1 MGFRILS
8 TFIRAV
14 LAAVLGIFIAGPAL
28 ADGQGTP
35 STGVRPPIA
44 DSSLANPNGYNVIK
58 ASGGGANSDYAALQA
73 ALNAS
78 ATRPVMGVGVLNVCQ
93 ELLIP
98 ESGMFVMENNMV
110 FDITRAG
117 VTARPNNYI
126 TCTGSWLGGGA
137 FIAFNG
143 HYATM
148 RGVAVD
154 GGSTPP
160 TSDTGVSS
168 IVNADLTATACGKFS
183 LGQTITGPG
192 IALDTHIVQVF
203 ACSGGTQH
211 FYINNWTNTG
221 AEQVTGLV
229 ACVEH
234 LNNAGFTVSRDL
246 YLVRCSGDGYR
257 AVANGAAPG
266 SQGQTGFII
275 RPENFNGFF
284 NYNGG
289 HGFYSDEFS
298 NGHTTDIVLETVQV
312 GANLRDGLRLRKAGQ
327 VQIHQVKSDF
337 NAGKCMELNEGGFVV
352 SDVTCDNNYA
362 NPQIH
367 VTLDNN
373 FGEELIASNIIIG
386 NRDATPST
394 AIGIDNFNSPR
405 LTLSGISSNLQYTF
419 AIYSGTVSPL
429 STIQSAKT
437 TFDNDATAAQL
448 EPLIVRGVGQ
458 WKTITPTTAAYLP
471 DLQDGVRNFSVS
483 LGSNCP
489 CTLTNFAHAV
499 PGMRGTINF
508 VQDSSGGRAITFGD
522 KYAIQTIPTIT
533 STSGATTVVA
543 YTVGQDGKVIF
554 AAPVALGVLG
564 PTFVQSNST
573 TLADNVTSG
582 NATIASVA
590 AGRLLLVR
598 VDWCGGASCNVGTS
612 TITGIT
618 GSGGTCS
625 VVSGASSTTGR
636 NVALWA
642 CPNVTA
648 GSKTLAITFNS
659 AAYYADVL
667 VSEWANANTA
677 PVDGTTGNAYNMTN
691 THLISVSTSSP
702 VTSGT
707 TAYVFAKNLGSFI
720 GSPDVPPWNYV
731 IISGGS
737 NCWSINRCDAYL
749 TNAQGTVTANIY
761 NEFTGSDNWTAII
774 GAFKGP

>member
-1 MGFRILS
+1 M
-8 TFIRAV
+8 AV
-14 LAAVLGIFIAGPAL
+14 LCISIEGSVL
-28 ADGQGTP
+28 ADGQGTS
-35 STGVRPPIA
+35 STGVRPPIP

-73 ALNAS
+73 ALNTS

-117 VTARPNNYI
+117 VVARPNNYI

-143 HYATM
+143 HYGTM

-154 GGSTPP
+154 GGTSPP
-160 TSDTGVSS
+160 TSITGVSS
-168 IVNADLTATACGKFS
+168 IVNADLTATACGVFS
-183 LGQTITGPG
+183 LGQTVTGSG
-192 IALDTHIVQVF
+192 IIPDTHIVQTF

-352 SDVTCDNNYA
+352 SDVTCDNNYT

-367 VTLDNN
+367 VILDSTYS
-373 FGEELIASNIIIG
+373 EELVASNIVIG

-394 AIGIDNFNSPR
+394 AIGIDSFNTPR

-419 AIYSGTVSPL
+419 AIYSGTLSPL
-429 STIQSAKT
+429 SSIQSAKT
-437 TFDNDATAAQL
+437 TYDNDATAAII
-448 EPLIVRGVGQ
+448 EPLITRGVGT

-471 DLQDGVRNFSVS
+471 DLQDGVRNFTVS

-508 VQDSSGGRAITFGD
+508 VQDSTGGRAITFGD

-533 STSGATTVVA
+533 TTSGAITVVS
-543 YTVGQDGKVIF
+543 YNVGQDGKVIF
-554 AAPVALGVLG
+554 AAPVSLGVLG
-564 PTFVQSNST
+564 PTIVQANET
-573 TLADNVTSG
+573 NLTDNITSG
-582 NATIASVA
+582 NATIPSVG

-598 VDWCGGASCNVGTS
+598 AYWCGGPGCDVGTS

-625 VVSGASSTTGR
+625 AVPGASTTTGR
-636 NVALWA
+636 NAALWA
-642 CPNVTA
+642 CPNVTS
-648 GSKTLAITFNS
+648 GSKTLAISFNS
-659 AAYYADVL
+659 AAYYGNVL
-667 VSEWANANTA
+667 VSEWSNANVA

-691 THLISVSTSSP
+691 THLINVSTSSA
-702 VTSGT
+702 VTAGT
-707 TAYVFAKNLGSFI
+707 TVYTYARNLGSFI
-720 GSPDVPPWNYV
+720 GPPAVPPWNW
-731 IISGGS
+731 IIKQDATTD
-737 NCWSINRCDAYL
+737 CWTLNRCDAYL
-749 TNAQGTVTANIY
+749 TNAQGATTASFY
-761 NEFTGSDNWTAII
+761 NEFTGSDNWIGLI